1 MMMRT
6 FLTAG
11 LMALISASAQA
22 QLQPH
27 YCPDPGDVWVVET
40 EFPDAPGWRHA
51 ARVRGN
57 NLDGSDRMRRPI
69 PSGRITARPAT
80 SPRGQSSTP
89 TANRPLVAPMLTHDR
104 AVSIRESTDPNSR
117 DLPPV
122 IAVLDW
128 VRVETR
134 SSSLVCRYS
143 LDDGASYGRHATVSI
158 PINRRDCL
166 PLHNN
171 TAWSYDS
178 NAGGEV
184 CNEARTSCQFYCS
197 AERVLESW

>member
-1 MMMRT
+1 MLVR
-6 FLTAG
+6 FLVGGFLAG
-11 LMALISASAQA
+11 LVSASAQA
-22 QLQPH
+22 QLQPY
-27 YCPDPGDVWVVET
+27 YCPDPADVWVVET

-57 NLDGSDRMRRPI
+57 ELGVSDTMRRPI

-80 SPRGQSSTP
+80 GPRGQSSVP

-104 AVSIRESTDPNSR
+104 AVSIRESTDPASP
-117 DLPPV
+117 DLAPV

-184 CNEARTSCQFYCS
+184 CNEERTSCQFYCA
-197 AERVLESW
+197 AEQVLESW